1 MTRIKAL
8 KSRLEAGER
17 CLEMAL
23 PCDIATLVK
32 QFLRALPE
40 PLIPARLQGPLCQVQ
55 RQEDSEDN
63 RSSLMLLVT
72 SLLPQ
77 RSVDLLRYLFN
88 FLQEVAARC
97 AQNKMDLSNLAVIF
111 APNLFPSAHCSHLSC
126 QAEEQLRSQAAVVQT
141 LITHAPEIGNVPQFL
156 LGKVQAALSDL
167 DRKRQPSPGSEEQRE
182 RDGEGRSRRRRRSVS
197 NFVTETLS
205 KFKTSRS
212 LYSAHCQDMKADSPS
227 NTTLKTSFNSKRKAS
242 EDVAWATEVSA
253 KKRRSGIDSLSS
265 DPFEDD
271 AGDPFNQPVDL
282 GSMQD
287 PISAAPA
294 VSSGISN
301 PISDMRRGARSPRS
315 PAVKVQRKRSSSKK
329 KRPPRKHSVQS
340 SPSRSPT
347 SFERKDAGRKSLRIF
362 FRQSKDL
369 AGEPSGWLLMKKMVT
384 ETIEGPTSQ
393 QKWAQLQSY
402 KLKESATG
410 SSSQLPKENSCI
422 PASTNPV
429 MMPHVVVKCKS
440 CKAPR
445 PGFDAVICGHHEMG
459 LDGKLEK
466 RGALDKAE
474 DVAEE
479 GRPVALSA
487 KHRRPLRRSLS
498 WSEGLSM
505 KNATEEIDFSPEEA
519 PVRLGR
525 FGAGLFGLPDA
536 TQPDMEVLVAGVRQL
551 GIPAMCVTPVDSCV
565 PGCAENGPSNP
576 LPSKPDLSDTHLSF
590 AEHHQ
595 QLNEAPKSSL
605 KRLTLSFQRAS
616 SQANEGSKV
625 ASLSLSKRKGGRRFG
640 RSISHESGLP
650 LQAEQEAAA
659 GLSGHAAK
667 KEASLQ
673 SPMSPLQSFKAYGRQ
688 IFITRK
694 HIMMSF
700 AGFRGKRETSSPKGI
715 QVPTVGTPEP

>member
-1 MTRIKAL
+1 
-8 KSRLEAGER
+8 
-17 CLEMAL
+17 MAL

-40 PLIPARLQGPLCQVQ
+40 PLIPARLQGPLCQIQ
-55 RQEDSEDN
+55 RQEDSEEN

-88 FLQEVAARC
+88 FLQDVAARC

-111 APNLFPSAHCSHLSC
+111 TPNLFPSTHCSHLSC

-156 LGKVQAALSDL
+156 LGKVQAAFSDL
-167 DRKRQPSPGSEEQRE
+167 DYKRQPSLGSEEQRE
-182 RDGEGRSRRRRRSVS
+182 RDGEGRSRRRRRSMS
-197 NFVTETLS
+197 NS
-205 KFKTSRS
+205 S
-212 LYSAHCQDMKADSPS
+212 S
-227 NTTLKTSFNSKRKAS
+227 NITLKTSFNSKRKAS

-253 KKRRSGIDSLSS
+253 KKRRSGIESLSS

-271 AGDPFNQPVDL
+271 AGDPFNQPADL
-282 GSMQD
+282 GSMQV
-287 PISAAPA
+287 
-294 VSSGISN
+294 VSCDISN
-301 PISDMRRGARSPRS
+301 PISDKQRGAPSPRS

-329 KRPPRKHSVQS
+329 KRPLRVC
-340 SPSRSPT
+340 
-347 SFERKDAGRKSLRIF
+347 KSI
-362 FRQSKDL
+362 
-369 AGEPSGWLLMKKMVT
+369 GEPNGWLMKKMVT
-384 ETIEGPTSQ
+384 DTIEGPTSQ
-393 QKWAQLQSY
+393 HKWAQLQSY

-410 SSSQLPKENSCI
+410 SPSQLPKENSCT
-422 PASTNPV
+422 PASTNI
-429 MMPHVVVKCKS
+429 PHVVVKCKS

-445 PGFDAVICGHHEMG
+445 PGFDAVICGHQEMG
-459 LDGKLEK
+459 LDGKLEN
-466 RGALDKAE
+466 RGVLNKAE
-474 DVAEE
+474 DLAEE
-479 GRPVALSA
+479 GRPVAPPA

-505 KNATEEIDFSPEEA
+505 KNVTEEIDFSPEEA
-519 PVRLGR
+519 PVRPGKCE
-525 FGAGLFGLPDA
+525 AHLFGLPDA

-551 GIPAMCVTPVDSCV
+551 GIPTMCLTPVDSCG

-576 LPSKPDLSDTHLSF
+576 LPSKPNLSDAHISL
-590 AEHHQ
+590 AEHQQ
-595 QLNEAPKSSL
+595 QLSEAPKSSL

-650 LQAEQEAAA
+650 LQAGQEATA
-659 GLSGHAAK
+659 GLSGHATK
-667 KEASLQ
+667 KEASIQ
-673 SPMSPLQSFKAYGRQ
+673 SPRSPLQSFKAYGRQ

-700 AGFRGKRETSSPKGI
+700 AGLRGKRETPSPQGI
-715 QVPTVGTPEP
+715 EVPTVTMPES